1 MPDNSIS
8 SHACHP
14 ASKLVEQIPRRV
26 AASHYLRE
34 PVRSTII
41 DSWLFK
47 EHYGADL
54 TEEASMF
61 FDKPGATAERMNLH
75 WSPNAVVPK
84 HFRAAV

>member
-41 DSWLFK
+41 YSWLFK
-47 EHYGADL
+47 EHYGAVSL
-54 TEEASMF
+54 KKQACFSTSLAPLQS
-61 FDKPGATAERMNLH
+61 A
-75 WSPNAVVPK
+75 
-84 HFRAAV
+84 